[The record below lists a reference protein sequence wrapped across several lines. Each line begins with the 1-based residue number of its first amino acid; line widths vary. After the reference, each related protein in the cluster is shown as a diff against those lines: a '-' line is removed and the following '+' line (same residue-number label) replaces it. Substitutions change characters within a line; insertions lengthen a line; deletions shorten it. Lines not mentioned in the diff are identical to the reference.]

1 MAKPRKKSIPTLNII
16 TFCDIITV
24 SMVAMFMVLIIV
36 IDQAMKTPEVR
47 PIPLALV
54 TTNAPHYFECRSNQ
68 VFYID
73 RAELERLRAQKMGE
87 LRSQSVKQ
95 EDMLQNAMNQDIG
108 NRYYRFDNSFLMM
121 GLVALH
127 PREGTTGSSLADLEK
142 PDDPVRAMLTNLN
155 VQTTYAIFL
164 VRDDAFAVYRKVRD
178 LTAQRGLLTGWEY
191 LDRGEAITF
200 EGAMSKIRAE

>member
-1 MAKPRKKSIPTLNII
+1 MARPKKKSVPTLNII

-47 PIPLALV
+47 PIPLALA

-73 RAELERLRAQKMGE
+73 RAGLEAVRAQKMSE
-87 LRSQSVKQ
+87 LRARSVKQ

-108 NRYYRFDNSFLMM
+108 NRFYRFDNSFLMM

-127 PREGTTGSSLADLEK
+127 PREGVSGSSIADLDK
-142 PDDPVRAMLTNLN
+142 PEDPMLALLTNLN
-155 VQTTYAIFL
+155 VRTTYAVFL
-164 VRDDAFAVYRKVRD
+164 VRDDAFEVYRKVRD
-178 LTAQRGLLTGWEY
+178 LTAQRGLLSGWEY
-191 LDRGEAITF
+191 LARDEAITF